1 MSTADRDKWDE
12 RYRTGSYKARN
23 HPTQLLADWLD
34 ELPRGRALDVA
45 CGAGRNA
52 LFLAEHGYTVDGV
65 DISAVALDRARTTAA
80 ERGLDINW
88 LQVDLEPRSLPRAQ
102 YDLIVLVRY
111 TDDRLIGQLG
121 EHLND
126 GGYLLCEEHLPTDC
140 EVVGPSSGKFRL
152 APNALLQMANG
163 LRVIYYR
170 EGLIE
175 DPDGRTAALAQLI
188 ACRGQAAF

>member
-80 ERGLDINW
+80 ERGLGINW
-88 LQVDLEPRSLPRAQ
+88 LQVDLEPGSLPRAQ

-126 GGYLLCEEHLPTDC
+126 GGYLLCEEHLQTDC